1 MVLSGFH
8 SLQKAIIITMARP
21 KKTKKPLL
29 SDNHLSLID
38 ISPMT
43 DTQKEFFTKYKDD
56 KSQVLLGYPGTGK
69 TFMAL
74 YKAFEEINDPKSEYH
89 RIVIVRSAVPTR
101 DVGFLPGTLAEKGE
115 VYELPYKSI
124 CTELFGR
131 GDAYDILKKHRNI
144 EFITT
149 SFIRG
154 LTLDRSIIIV
164 DEFQNMTAHEA
175 DSVITRVG
183 NWSKIMLCGDILQR
197 DLTKGSE
204 RNIES
209 VLNVLR
215 KMDNIFDFTEFGEN
229 DIVRSGLVGDYIR
242 MKHKVYPNGYK

>member
-1 MVLSGFH
+1 
-8 SLQKAIIITMARP
+8 MARRKP
-21 KKTKKPLL
+21 NKKSPLVE
-29 SDNHLSLID
+29 NHLVLAE

-43 DTQKEFFTKYKDD
+43 KNQSLFFDNYDTD
-56 KSQVLLGYPGTGK
+56 KSQVLIGYPGTGK

-74 YKAFEEINDPKSEYH
+74 YRAFQEINNPETDYQ

-131 GDAYDILKKHRNI
+131 ADAYEVLKKHRTV

-154 LTLDRSIIIV
+154 LTLDKAIIIV
-164 DEFQNMTAHEA
+164 VEFQNMTAHEA

-183 NWSKIMLCGDILQR
+183 SFSKILLCGDILQR
-197 DLTKGSE
+197 DLNKNCE
-204 RNIES
+204 KNIEILLK
-209 VLNVLR
+209 VLDQ
-215 KMDNIFDFTEFGEN
+215 MPDDFDFTYFDEN
-229 DIVRSGLVGDYIR
+229 DIVRSGLVGNYIR
-242 MKHKVYPNGYK
+242 TKHKIFPDGY

>member
-1 MVLSGFH
+1 
-8 SLQKAIIITMARP
+8 MARQ
-21 KKTKKPLL
+21 KKSKNALA
-29 SDNHLSLID
+29 DNHLNLVD

-43 DTQKEFFTKYKDD
+43 ENQSIFFENCKSD

-74 YKAFEEINDPKSEYH
+74 YKAFEEISNPTTEYQ

-131 GDAYDILKKHRNI
+131 ADAYEILKKHRTV

-183 NWSKIMLCGDILQR
+183 NWSKIMFCGDVLQR
-197 DLTKGSE
+197 DLIKRSE
-204 RNIES
+204 KNIEALLR
-209 VLNVLR
+209 VLKELP
-215 KMDNIFDFTEFGEN
+215 DEFDFTHFGEN
-229 DIVRSGLVGDYIR
+229 DIVRSGLVGNYIR
-242 MKHKVYPNGYK
+242 KKHKLYPEGYD

>member
-1 MVLSGFH
+1 
-8 SLQKAIIITMARP
+8 MARQ
-21 KKTKKPLL
+21 KKTKKLL
-29 SDNHLSLID
+29 TENHLELAD

-43 DTQKEFFTKYKDD
+43 ENQTKFFKKYSSD

-74 YKAFEEINDPKSEYH
+74 YKAFEEINDPSSDYQ

-131 GDAYDILKKHRNI
+131 SDAYEILKKHRAV

-154 LTLDRSIIIV
+154 LTLDRAIIIV

-183 NWSKIMLCGDILQR
+183 SFSKIILCGDILQR
-197 DLTKGSE
+197 DLNKRSE

-209 VLNVLR
+209 LLKVLD
-215 KMDNIFDFTEFGEN
+215 KMPEVFDFTQFEED

-242 MKHKVYPNGYK
+242 TKHKLYPDGYD

>member
-1 MVLSGFH
+1 
-8 SLQKAIIITMARP
+8 MARRKP
-21 KKTKKPLL
+21 NKKSPLVE
-29 SDNHLSLID
+29 NHLVLAE

-43 DTQKEFFTKYKDD
+43 KNQSLFFDNYDTD
-56 KSQVLLGYPGTGK
+56 KSQVLIGYPGTGK

-74 YKAFEEINDPKSEYH
+74 YRAFQEINNPETDYQ

-131 GDAYDILKKHRNI
+131 ADAYEVLKKHRTV

-154 LTLDRSIIIV
+154 LTLDKAIIIV

-183 NWSKIMLCGDILQR
+183 SFSKILLCGDILQR
-197 DLTKGSE
+197 DLNKNCE
-204 RNIES
+204 KNIEILLK
-209 VLNVLR
+209 VLDQ
-215 KMDNIFDFTEFGEN
+215 MPDDFDFTYFDEN
-229 DIVRSGLVGDYIR
+229 DIVRSGLVGNYIR
-242 MKHKVYPNGYK
+242 TKHKIFPDGY